1 MNWLLQRLE
10 AAGAHLRE
18 TVTNLFRK
26 KARPYRFAG
35 EQENHAQQL
44 AETQAAIAGFA
55 AVEADPDA
63 TPEQR
68 HWLHAHRVGMEERLV
83 VFEGKPRLT
92 VEELHERDAIET
104 HLYGAPLQRGKP
116 AGWEP
121 RPQARASGFLGS
133 LAAVGGV
140 RLWMILGAGWAVTGG
155 ALAIQSALK
164 ERIEDQR
171 DDARRVAEENAAAAD
186 RWEERAHAYEQ
197 ATADATQA
205 ARVSAAALEA
215 ERERAARAAARER
228 RRQRE
233 VQSVLTGGDPP
244 AWRLRDDAPQP
255 GGAPGADGAATGDPG

>member
-55 AVEADPDA
+55 AVEQDPDA

-116 AGWEP
+116 AGWEA

-171 DDARRVAEENAAAAD
+171 DEARHERDAAQRALQDARAIAQRMAQLV
-186 RWEERAHAYEQ
+186 RQ
-197 ATADATQA
+197 ADAQA
-205 ARVSAAALEA
+205 QESAETI
-215 ERERAARAAARER
+215 ERERAIAQRALAQQRRARHDD
-228 RRQRE
+228 E
-233 VQSVLTGGDPP
+233 VATRDRGEPIDWGLPVAGSEGETGSDGDSSAGRP
-244 AWRLRDDAPQP
+244 R
-255 GGAPGADGAATGDPG
+255 